1 MKKYTKFLVAL
12 LLAGAGAFAS
22 AADLE
27 RNIALDLLDGTA
39 DFAPALEFSAGSQ
52 GKTFSDS
59 YSFTMASNFD
69 ADSNVSWLSQGATT
83 GLHLTNFD
91 LYKVGSAT
99 PVLQGFQFPD
109 NNLWLFL
116 GNGLSAGNYVIKVGG
131 SVLTDQAITYSGNV
145 VLSAVP
151 EADTYAMML
160 AGFGVLGLL
169 ARRRKHGA

>member
-12 LLAGAGAFAS
+12 LLAGAGAFAG

-27 RNIALDLLDGTA
+27 RNVALNLLDGTA
-39 DFAPALEFSAGSQ
+39 DFAPALEFAAGSQ
-52 GKTFSDS
+52 GKTFADS
-59 YSFTMASNFD
+59 YSFTMTSNFD
-69 ADSNVSWLSQGATT
+69 ADSNVSWLSLGATT

-91 LYKVGSAT
+91 LYKVGGAT
-99 PVLQGFQFPD
+99 PVLEGFQFPQ
-109 NNLWLFL
+109 NNLWLFS
-116 GNGLSAGNYVIKVGG
+116 GSALSAGNYVIKVGG

-169 ARRRKHGA
+169 ARRRKLGA